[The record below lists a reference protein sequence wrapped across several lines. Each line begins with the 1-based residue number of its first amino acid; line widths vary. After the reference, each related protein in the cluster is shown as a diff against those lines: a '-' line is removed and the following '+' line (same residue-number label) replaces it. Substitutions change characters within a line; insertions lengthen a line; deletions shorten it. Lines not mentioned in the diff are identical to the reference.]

1 MGACLIFFMSLYRKY
16 RPQSFANLVG
26 QDHIRTTLMNALKN
40 DKVNHA
46 YLFTGP
52 RGTGKTSTARL
63 VAKAI
68 NCENLKE
75 AEPCESCD
83 ICRDI
88 TDGRLI
94 DLIEID
100 AASNRGIDEIRDLR
114 EKINFAPTRARSK
127 VYIIDEVHMLT
138 KEAFNALLKT
148 LEEPPA
154 HVFFILATTEVHKI
168 PETILSRCQR
178 FDFKRIEDTVL
189 VQRLAWIAEQEK
201 IEAESAAL
209 EEIAHKAQGGLRDA
223 IGLLEQ
229 LSVNGKLSFD
239 HVRDVLGIS
248 GKVSLEKLYGF
259 LQSQDG
265 GKAVEEINALYN
277 EGYDLTQFTKDFLEL
292 LRQKMLEQVREGN
305 DLELKRVLAWIEH
318 FQRAY
323 EGAKFATIP
332 QLPLEV
338 AAVQSCAW
346 QTAAGLAEERAHG
359 GIEHGPKT
367 ATLKPMMQKSGT
379 GMNDSSATSVART
392 NPGASAAASTGA
404 GMRTSAEAR
413 ASASS
418 PMRTGAEMR
427 TGASAATRAGASAG
441 KIVSESFGDASHQT
455 LQKAAALSSE
465 VLLMQWPHIVKAIK
479 NVTAKRTL
487 SAGKFVGLDGAEVKI
502 AFGTQFHASKMKEFA
517 NRLAVEEALFTV
529 FQVPLKVVSVVDES
543 LAVQNGNGGLENGSA
558 NVSAPLDEKTSQL
571 LAMMGG
577 ELIE

>member
-1 MGACLIFFMSLYRKY
+1 MSLYRKY
-16 RPQSFANLVG
+16 RPQSFSNLVG
-26 QDHIRTTLMNALKN
+26 QDHIRTTLMNALKGGR
-40 DKVNHA
+40 VNHA

-68 NCENLKE
+68 NCENLQN

-114 EKINFAPTRARSK
+114 EKIQFAPTRAKSK

-148 LEEPPA
+148 LEEPPT
-154 HVFFILATTEVHKI
+154 HVYFILATTEVHKI

-178 FDFKRIEDTVL
+178 FDFKRIDHQTL
-189 VQRLAWIAEQEK
+189 VARLGYIAEQEH
-201 IEAESAAL
+201 ISAEPDAL
-209 EEIAHKAQGGLRDA
+209 DAIARVAQGGLRDA

-229 LSVNGKLSFD
+229 LNVDGKLTFE
-239 HVRDVLGIS
+239 HVREVLGIT
-248 GKVSLEKLYGF
+248 GKASLEKLYGF
-259 LQSQDG
+259 LQSGDAKQG
-265 GKAVEEINALYN
+265 IEEVNGLYH
-277 EGYDLTQFTKDFLEL
+277 EGYDLTQFSKDFLEL
-292 LRQKMLEQVREGN
+292 LRQKMLEHVHEGN
-305 DLELKRVLAWIEH
+305 TNEIARILSWIEH
-318 FQRAY
+318 FQHAY
-323 EGAKFATIP
+323 DGAKFATIP

-338 AAVQSCAW
+338 AVVQSCIPPVTTIAVDTRPHASVEPRPAPAVVHKSPASNTPP
-346 QTAAGLAEERAHG
+346 TAAAMVRR
-359 GIEHGPKT
+359 P
-367 ATLKPMMQKSGT
+367 
-379 GMNDSSATSVART
+379 VAVE
-392 NPGASAAASTGA
+392 PAV
-404 GMRTSAEAR
+404 E
-413 ASASS
+413 
-418 PMRTGAEMR
+418 
-427 TGASAATRAGASAG
+427 
-441 KIVSESFGDASHQT
+441 ISHQT

-465 VLLMQWPHIVKAIK
+465 VLLTQWPHVVKAIK

-487 SAGKFVGLDGAEVKI
+487 AAGKFSGLQGAEVHI

-529 FQVPLKVVSVVDES
+529 FQVPLKVVAEVDPA
-543 LAVQNGNGGLENGSA
+543 LAPPPEHSHSDA
-558 NVSAPLDEKTSQL
+558 TAAASPAAPLDEKTSQL

-577 ELIE
+577 EMVE

>member
-1 MGACLIFFMSLYRKY
+1 MSLYRKY

-26 QDHIRTTLMNALKN
+26 QDHIRTTLMNALKSG
-40 DKVNHA
+40 KVNHA

-68 NCENLKE
+68 NCLDLKD
-75 AEPCESCD
+75 AEPCEACD
-83 ICRDI
+83 ICKDI
-88 TDGRLI
+88 TEGRLI

-114 EKINFAPTRARSK
+114 EKINFSPTRARSK

-178 FDFKRIEDTVL
+178 FDFKRIEHAVM
-189 VQRLAWIAEQEK
+189 VERLSFIAQQEK
-201 IEAESAAL
+201 IEAEPKAL
-209 EEIAHKAQGGLRDA
+209 EAISRVAQGGLRDA

-229 LSVNGKLSFD
+229 LTVSGKLTFD

-248 GKVSLEKLYGF
+248 GKVSLDKLYGF
-259 LQSQDG
+259 LLESDVR
-265 GKAVEEINALYN
+265 KSIEEIGALYN

-292 LRQKMLEQVREGN
+292 LRQKMLEHVQQG
-305 DLELKRVLAWIEH
+305 DTGELGRILAWIGH
-318 FQRAY
+318 FQEAY

-338 AAVQSCAW
+338 AVVQCCIPQASPLADDER
-346 QTAAGLAEERAHG
+346 QHGALEQRVPTPGQSAHKGMSPKSIPSAPVAPRKITAGAAG
-359 GIEHGPKT
+359 PV
-367 ATLKPMMQKSGT
+367 ATGT
-379 GMNDSSATSVART
+379 TSGMNTIIDR
-392 NPGASAAASTGA
+392 
-404 GMRTSAEAR
+404 
-413 ASASS
+413 
-418 PMRTGAEMR
+418 
-427 TGASAATRAGASAG
+427 
-441 KIVSESFGDASHQT
+441 SHQT
-455 LQKAAALSSE
+455 LQKAAALSFE
-465 VLLMQWPHIVKAIK
+465 VLEAKWPLIVKAIK

-487 SAGKFVGLDGAEVKI
+487 SAGKLSAFQGTEVHI
-502 AFGTQFHASKMKEFA
+502 AFGTQFHANKMKEFA
-517 NRLAVEEALFTV
+517 NRLAVEEGLFTV
-529 FQVPLKVVSVVDES
+529 FQVQLKVVPVVDPSMAPASPEEAPS
-543 LAVQNGNGGLENGSA
+543 GSGNMQSA
-558 NVSAPLDEKTSQL
+558 GPVDEKTSQL

-577 ELIE
+577 ELIQE